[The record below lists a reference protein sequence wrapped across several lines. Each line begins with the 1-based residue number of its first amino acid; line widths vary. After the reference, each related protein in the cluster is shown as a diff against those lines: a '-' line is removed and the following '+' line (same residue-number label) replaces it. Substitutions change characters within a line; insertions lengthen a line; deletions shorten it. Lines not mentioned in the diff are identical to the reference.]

1 MKNDAMVKKVL
12 VIAVCLSLLACATPG
27 GPPKYGAEPAVQ
39 ATAGPT
45 AAELAPVAGSFTGVI
60 SGGHWAKGF
69 GFSNIN
75 IYLEVTADGGAMEPF
90 YVRSDSR
97 VFDSSSAQV
106 DYREAFR
113 GHGKKVRIEYFTITD
128 ATGGDPSRDDF
139 KFEIGKKGVRT
150 LHFLE

>member
-1 MKNDAMVKKVL
+1 MKNDAMVKSGF
-12 VIAVCLSLLACATPG
+12 VIAACLSLLACATPG
-27 GPPKYGAEPAVQ
+27 TPPKYGAEPAVQ
-39 ATAGPT
+39 AAAGPT
-45 AAELAPVAGSFTGVI
+45 AAELAPVAGTFTGVI

-75 IYLEVTADGGAMEPF
+75 IYLEATAEGGVMDSF

-97 VFDSSSAQV
+97 VVDTSGAQV

-113 GHGKKVRIEYFTITD
+113 GHGKKVRIEYFTIMD

>member
-1 MKNDAMVKKVL
+1 MKHFTLFKTSLVVL
-12 VIAVCLSLLACATPG
+12 ASLSLLACTTPG
-27 GPPKYGAEPAVQ
+27 GPPKYGAEPAP
-39 ATAGPT
+39 AGST
-45 AAELAPVAGSFTGVI
+45 VADQAPVAGTFTGTI
-60 SGGHWAKGF
+60 SGGHYAKGV

-75 IYLEVTADGGAMEPF
+75 IYLEVTADSGVMESF

-97 VFDSSSAQV
+97 VFDASGAQV
-106 DYREAFR
+106 DYREAFG
-113 GHGKKVRIEYFTITD
+113 GHKKKVRIEYFTITD

>member
-1 MKNDAMVKKVL
+1 MKNRILFRTAL
-12 VIAVCLSLLACATPG
+12 VIVASVSLLACTTPG
-27 GPPKYGAEPAVQ
+27 APLKHGAEPLP
-39 ATAGPT
+39 AGST
-45 AAELAPVAGSFTGVI
+45 VADQAPVSGTFTGTI

-75 IYLEVTADGGAMEPF
+75 IYLEVAAEGGVMESF

-97 VFDSSSAQV
+97 VFDASGTQV

-113 GHGKKVRIEYFTITD
+113 GYNKKVRIEYFTITD